1 MHTVEWT
8 LPGQR
13 WLVLN
18 IGTAMGLAALLVVAS
33 LGALRGVSPA
43 LAHPNTW
50 YVDGVAGSDTDLCG
64 TAVAPCKTISHA
76 LNARASD
83 GDTLRIAQGTY
94 TENLSIKVS
103 VTLEGGY
110 EPSGSM
116 RDLEAYETI
125 RDGSAGG
132 VMDLP

>member
-1 MHTVEWT
+1 
-8 LPGQR
+8 
-13 WLVLN
+13 
-18 IGTAMGLAALLVVAS
+18 MGLAVLLLVAS

-50 YVDGVAGSDTDLCG
+50 YVDGVGGRDTDSCG

-76 LNARASD
+76 LKARASD

-110 EPSGSM
+110 EPNGWT
-116 RDLEAYETI
+116 RDPAAYETI
-125 RDGSAGG
+125 LDGSSGT
-132 VMDLP
+132 VTDLP